1 MALIRNR
8 KLAHDPWKLLQSS
21 PDGALPTVPEHG
33 RIIVPLAVWKAL
45 REQLLARGDSVGVL
59 LRPEDDPAAIA
70 SDLEHLEV
78 IAVHFPA
85 FTDGR
90 GYSTA
95 RLLRERYGWRGELRA
110 TGDIQRDQLLFLER
124 CGFDALELREG
135 EDVETALRAFDD
147 FSEAYQA
154 AVHPRLPLFRRRETA
169 KL

>member
-1 MALIRNR
+1 
-8 KLAHDPWKLLQSS
+8 
-21 PDGALPTVPEHG
+21 VPFT
-33 RIIVPLAVWKAL
+33 AWKAL
-45 REQLLARGDSVGVL
+45 REQLFARADSVGVL

-70 SDLEHLEV
+70 PDLEHLELV
-78 IAVHFPA
+78 AVLFPS

-135 EDVETALRAFDD
+135 EDVQTALSAFDD

-154 AVHPRLPLFRRRETA
+154 AVHPPLPLFRRRETA
-169 KL
+169 KV